1 MMEQTG
7 FPRPIEP
14 EDYFRF
20 RFLQDAKLS
29 PDGKSVAYVISH
41 TENPGEEEETDVS
54 ALHLLSLDTGLSRQ
68 LTSGEAVDSAP
79 DWSPDGKQIA
89 FLSTRSGKPQVY
101 LIPVD
106 GGEARSLT
114 SLEQGAGSGPVWSPD
129 GKHIVFTAG
138 PARPVDHS
146 KPYRVSR
153 HVYRF
158 NGMGYLDN
166 ALQDLY
172 LISAQGGE
180 PRLLVHN
187 DCVNSSPAW
196 SPDGREILYLVS
208 QFPDTYRFL
217 PKIYV
222 VDLNGD
228 SRPLVHE
235 WGDAYAAAWTSGGE
249 QVAFIGTPLGKPVG
263 SKADLWV
270 IDRNGEQPE
279 CRTSTLKL
287 YPGMNLQADMP
298 VELTDKP
305 QLVIAE
311 GGFAYITVQD
321 GGKQPIY
328 RIALR
333 GAEAWSPAVTG
344 ERTCLPLGFLN
355 GHLLFGS
362 SSLISPLDLFIADP
376 DGSSEKR
383 LTEINED
390 AFAGLH
396 KPEVQPLHFSAVDGV
411 ALEGWFMKP
420 VSGNPPYPTI
430 LYIHGGPHS
439 GWGHIF
445 SFDFQMLAGAGYG
458 VLFVNQRGS
467 SGYGEEFANQ
477 IIGDWGNLDYR
488 DLMSGVDYAIQ
499 QGLADPDRL
508 GVCGLSGGGNLSCWI
523 VGQTDRFKAA
533 VPENPVTNWV
543 SMYGVSDISAWFACE
558 ELGGKPYEIPEV
570 YARCAPISY
579 AHRCKTPT
587 LLIQGETDYRCPAE
601 QSEQFYTVLKANG
614 CTAEMLRLPDSSH
627 AGSITGP
634 AYIRRAQNVA
644 LLEWMNRYVLGE
656 NREGKA

>member
-1 MMEQTG
+1 MENLISL
-7 FPRPIEP
+7 RPIEP
-14 EDYFRF
+14 EDHFRF
-20 RFLQDAKLS
+20 SFLQDAKLS
-29 PDGKSVAYVISH
+29 PDGKSVVYAVSH
-41 TENPGEEEETDVS
+41 TVNVGKEDEKDAA
-54 ALHLLSLDTGLSRQ
+54 ALYLLSLDTGQSRQ

-89 FLSTRSGKPQVY
+89 FLSTRSGKPQIF

-114 SLEQGAGSGPVWSPD
+114 TLEQGTGGGPVWSPD
-129 GKHIVFTAG
+129 GRNIVFSAG
-138 PARPVDHS
+138 PAKPIDHTR
-146 KPYRVSR
+146 PYRVTR

-158 NGMGYLDN
+158 NGMGYMDN

-187 DCVNSSPAW
+187 DCMNSAPAW
-196 SPDGREILYLVS
+196 SPDGSEILYMVS

-217 PKIYV
+217 PKMYI
-222 VDLNGD
+222 VDLNGS
-228 SRPLVHE
+228 SRPLAAE
-235 WGDAYAAAWTSGGE
+235 WGDAFAAAWMPGGE
-249 QVAFIGTPLGKPVG
+249 QIAFIGTPLGKQVG

-270 IDRNGEQPE
+270 IDRRGGQPE
-279 CRTSTLKL
+279 CRTSALKL
-287 YPGMNLQADMP
+287 HPGMNLQADMP
-298 VELTDKP
+298 VEITDKP
-305 QLVIAE
+305 QLVIGE
-311 GGFAYITVQD
+311 DGFAYITVQD

-333 GAEAWSPAVTG
+333 DAEAWSPVITG
-344 ERTCLPLGFLN
+344 ERTCMPLGSRN
-355 GHLLFGS
+355 GRLLYVS
-362 SSLISPLDLFIADP
+362 SSLVNPLDVYTAKT
-376 DGSSEKR
+376 DGTDEKR
-383 LTEINED
+383 LTHLNA
-390 AFAGLH
+390 AFLMGLLE
-396 KPEVQPLHFSAVDGV
+396 PQVQPLHFTGVDG
-411 ALEGWFMKP
+411 AGLEGWFMKP
-420 VSGNPPYPTI
+420 DSGKPPYATI

-458 VLFVNQRGS
+458 VLLVNQRGS
-467 SGYGEEFANQ
+467 TGYGEEFANQ
-477 IIGDWGNLDYR
+477 IIADWGNLDYQ

-499 QGLADPDRL
+499 QGLADPERL
-508 GVCGLSGGGNLSCWI
+508 GVCGLSGGGNLSCWT
-523 VGQTDRFKAA
+523 VGHTDRFKAA

-579 AHRCKTPT
+579 AHKCKTPT
-587 LLIQGETDYRCPAE
+587 LLIQGEADYRCPAE

-627 AGSITGP
+627 MGSITGP
-634 AYIRRAQNVA
+634 VYIRRAQNLA
-644 LLEWMNRYVLGE
+644 LLEWMNRFVLGE
-656 NREGKA
+656 SQEGTY